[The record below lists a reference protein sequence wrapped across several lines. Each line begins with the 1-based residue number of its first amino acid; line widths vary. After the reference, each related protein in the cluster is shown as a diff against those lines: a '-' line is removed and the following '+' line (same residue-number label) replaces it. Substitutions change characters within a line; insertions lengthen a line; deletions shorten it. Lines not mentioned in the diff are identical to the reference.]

1 MKGSYLEICGAES
14 RMMEKYNVLYL
25 AILAY
30 RDAVDMLKKFN
41 TTTIYR
47 SSIGEYFTTEPNDNG
62 RMLVEYELVPKKFYG
77 RGTGSD
83 KQAFTRG
90 QWQRL
95 IRKLKDDVKQRNRE
109 YSRAYLEYVELS
121 EGPKDFEKR
130 QQEIKQLEHEL
141 KEASNKVVLIKNR
154 LDLLKK

>member
-1 MKGSYLEICGAES
+1 MKGSYLEICGAE
-14 RMMEKYNVLYL
+14 RLMMEKYNVLYL

-30 RDAVDMLKKFN
+30 RDAVDMLKTFN

-47 SSIGEYFTTEPNDNG
+47 STVGEYFTTEPKNNV
-62 RMLVEYELVPKKFYG
+62 RMLVEYECVPKKFYG
-77 RGTGSD
+77 RGTGPD

-95 IRKLKDDVKQRNRE
+95 IRKLKDDVKQKNRE

-121 EGPKDFEKR
+121 EDPQDFEKM

-141 KEASNKVVLIKNR
+141 KEANNKVVLIKNR

>member
-30 RDAVDMLKKFN
+30 RDAVDMLKNFN

-121 EGPKDFEKR
+121 EGPKNFEKR

-141 KEASNKVVLIKNR
+141 KEANNKVVLIKNR

>member
-30 RDAVDMLKKFN
+30 RDAVDMLKTFN
-41 TTTIYR
+41 NTTIYR
-47 SSIGEYFTTEPNDNG
+47 STVGEYFTTEPKNNG
-62 RMLVEYELVPKKFYG
+62 RMLIEYECVPKKFYG
-77 RGTGSD
+77 RGTGPD

-121 EGPKDFEKR
+121 GGPQDFEKR

-141 KEASNKVVLIKNR
+141 KEANNKVVLIKNR

>member
-1 MKGSYLEICGAES
+1 MKGSYLEVCGAES
-14 RMMEKYNVLYL
+14 RMSEKYNELYW
-25 AILAY
+25 AIVAY
-30 RDAVDMLKKFN
+30 RNAVDMLKRFN

-47 SSIGEYFTTEPNDNG
+47 DTAGGYFTTEPNNNG
-62 RMLVEYELVPKKFYG
+62 RMLVEYECVPKKLYG

-95 IRKLKDDVKQRNRE
+95 IRKLKDDVKQKNRE

-121 EGPKDFEKR
+121 EGPQDFEKR
-130 QQEIKQLEHEL
+130 QQEIKQLEAEL
-141 KEASNKVVLIKNR
+141 KEANNNVVRIQNR
-154 LDLLKK
+154 LAVLKK

>member
-1 MKGSYLEICGAES
+1 MKGSYLEVCGAES
-14 RMMEKYNVLYL
+14 RMTEKYNKLYQ
-25 AILAY
+25 AICAY

-47 SSIGEYFTTEPNDNG
+47 STVGEYFTTEPKNNG
-62 RMLVEYELVPKKFYG
+62 RMLVEYECVPKKFYG

-95 IRKLKDDVKQRNRE
+95 IRKLKDDVKQKNRE
-109 YSRAYLEYVELS
+109 YTRAYLEYVELS
-121 EGPKDFEKR
+121 EGPQNFEKR
-130 QQEIKQLEHEL
+130 QQEIRQLEQEL
-141 KEASNKVVLIKNR
+141 KEANNKVVLIKNR
-154 LDLLKK
+154 LDVLKK

>member
-95 IRKLKDDVKQRNRE
+95 IRKLKDNVKQRNRE

-121 EGPKDFEKR
+121 EGPKNFEKR

-141 KEASNKVVLIKNR
+141 KEANNKVVLIKNR